1 MPPKKKQVNKKK
13 GPAKK
18 LNVPEVEW
26 AAQTAAQRVETINE
40 IKTKFAALDL
50 KSVEIVEAT
59 EVQFPEGVAVEHLTA
74 VGCCTESQGKELSK
88 FENLMEVFDKFEVE
102 VSSVCVGV
110 KMPFLVSG
118 FDLEGKDHAILED
131 RRGKLV
137 FIQFWCPWNDR
148 CQKTVQRV
156 VDVVKKRG
164 AEWAGKVC
172 FLTVACDTTLEKL
185 NAKLKEKEWADVP
198 NITHLWSGDTKD
210 DEEDDGDSD
219 NIIHKYEI
227 EDLPEYMVIDGE
239 GKLMK
244 RGDLEDLD
252 IETYLEK
259 KLSGDANY
267 EEPAQLVTAGTFQA
281 LSQDD
286 RKAVLDKVVAILK
299 SDPSF
304 GELLVV
310 VTQAKIHPVGANR
323 VDEEVAIML
332 VGKVDVRAEKRVT
345 EQIVKAIKDSNVNDL
360 DQAVVVT
367 APAIPLT
374 PSPDCYICK
383 NKFTPEDVRWHCAM
397 CVTPVTM
404 CTACINK
411 DSKAPKEERS
421 DHPSYHPW
429 FRIGAAS
436 TQADID
442 AMEFGM
448 GRFAVAM
455 VTDQDEEKKAALGPQ
470 EGEEKTGSGVVHE
483 DVYCNAC
490 KAGPISDMPRWK
502 CCSCADFDLCDDCM
516 NKHIQNLP
524 PTEKKPKKKAA
535 GKKGAKEPKEIE
547 PHDQKHIFLRID
559 DSELVHLA
567 EDEDEGDM
575 DEGDMEDFDEGDLDL
590 MSKAM
595 AEAGLEGAI
604 EGGFDTEDTQKI
616 TMRIKE
622 MSANGELDSA
632 SDSEAEDAHP
642 NEMLNQLAEEAAQVP
657 LPEDDD
663 DVD

>member
-1 MPPKKKQVNKKK
+1 MPPKKKTGNNKKK
-13 GPAKK
+13 GPPPKK

-26 AAQTAAQRVETINE
+26 AAQTAAQRTETIKE
-40 IKTKFAALDL
+40 IKTKFAALEL

-59 EVQFPEGVAVEHLTA
+59 EVQFPQGVAVEHLTA

-118 FDLEGKDHAILED
+118 YDLEGKDHPILED

-156 VDVVKKRG
+156 VDLVKKHG
-164 AEWAGKVC
+164 EEWAGKIS

-185 NAKLKEKEWADVP
+185 NAKLKEKEWNDVP
-198 NITHLWSGDTKD
+198 HITHLWSGDQKE
-210 DEEDDGDSD
+210 DEEEPDD
-219 NIIHKYEI
+219 IINKYEI
-227 EDLPEYMVIDGE
+227 EDLPEFMIIDGE
-239 GKLMK
+239 GKLLK

-252 IETYLEK
+252 PEVYLDK
-259 KLSGDANY
+259 KISGDKSY
-267 EEPAQLVTAGTFQA
+267 DEPAQLVTAGTFQA
-281 LSQDD
+281 LTQDE
-286 RKAVLDKVVAILK
+286 RKAVLDKVCEVLK
-299 SDPSF
+299 ADPSF
-304 GELLVV
+304 SELLLV
-310 VTQAKIHPVGANR
+310 VTQAKIHPVGVNR
-323 VDEEVAIML
+323 VDEEVAVML

-345 EQIVKAIKDSNVNDL
+345 EQIVKAIKESNVNDL

-374 PSPDCYICK
+374 PSKDCYICK
-383 NKFTPEDVRWHCAM
+383 KEFAQTDVRWHCAM

-404 CTACINK
+404 CTECINK
-411 DSKAPKEERS
+411 DSKAPREERS

-436 TQADID
+436 TPEDIL
-442 AMEFGM
+442 AMTYGM

-455 VTDQDEEKKAALGPQ
+455 VTEQDEEKKAALGPQ
-470 EGEEKTGSGVVHE
+470 EGEGKTEGSGVVHE

-516 NKHIQNLP
+516 SKHIQNTP
-524 PTEKKPKKKAA
+524 VVKKQPKKKG
-535 GKKGAKEPKEIE
+535 GKKGKEPEE
-547 PHDQKHIFLRID
+547 VPPHDQKHIFLRID

-567 EDEDEGDM
+567 EDEDEGDE
-575 DEGDMEDFDEGDLDL
+575 DEGDMEDFDEGDLEL

-595 AEAGLEGAI
+595 AGDI
-604 EGGFDTEDTQKI
+604 EGGFDVDDTTQL

-622 MSANGELDSA
+622 MSAAGELSED
-632 SDSEAEDAHP
+632 SDSEADDHP
-642 NEMLNQLAEEAAQVP
+642 NEILNHLAEEAAQVP
-657 LPEDDD
+657 LPDDE

>member
-1 MPPKKKQVNKKK
+1 MPPKKKQNNKKK
-13 GPAKK
+13 GPPPKK

-26 AAQTAAQRVETINE
+26 AAQTVAQRGETIKE
-40 IKTKFAALDL
+40 IKTKFAALEL

-59 EVQFPEGVAVEHLTA
+59 EVQFPQGVAVEHLTA
-74 VGCCTESQGKELSK
+74 VGCCTENQGKELSK

-118 FDLEGKDHAILED
+118 YDLEGKDHPILED

-156 VDVVKKRG
+156 VDLVKKRG

-185 NAKLKEKEWADVP
+185 NTKLKEKEWAEVP
-198 NITHLWSGDTKD
+198 AVTHLWSGDTKD
-210 DEEDDGDSD
+210 DEEEDEESD
-219 NIIHKYEI
+219 NIINKYEI
-227 EDLPEYMVIDGE
+227 EDLPEFMIIDGE
-239 GKLMK
+239 GKLVK
-244 RGDLEDLD
+244 RGDLEEFDPEVY
-252 IETYLEK
+252 IEK
-259 KLSGDANY
+259 RLSGDKTY
-267 EEPAQLVTAGTFQA
+267 DEPAQLVTAGTFQA
-281 LSQDD
+281 LSQDE
-286 RKAVLDKVVAILK
+286 RKNVLDKACDVLK

-304 GELLVV
+304 GELLLV
-310 VTQAKIHPVGANR
+310 VTQAKIHPIGVNR
-323 VDEEVAIML
+323 VDEETAVML

-374 PSPDCYICK
+374 PAEDCYICK
-383 NKFTPEDVRWHCAM
+383 KKFALGEDVRWHCAM

-404 CTACINK
+404 CTTCINK

-421 DHPSYHPW
+421 DHPTYHPW

-436 TQADID
+436 SQADID
-442 AMEFGM
+442 SMEFGM

-470 EGEEKTGSGVVHE
+470 EGETKTESGVVHE

-516 NKHIQNLP
+516 SKHILNAP
-524 PTEKKPKKKAA
+524 AVKKPKKKA
-535 GKKGAKEPKEIE
+535 GKKGAKEAKEIE

-567 EDEDEGDM
+567 EDEDEGDE
-575 DEGDMEDFDEGDLDL
+575 DEGDMEDFDEGDLEL

-595 AEAGLEGAI
+595 AGEGII
-604 EGGFDTEDTQKI
+604 EGGFDADDTTKL
-616 TMRIKE
+616 TMRIRE
-622 MSANGELDSA
+622 MSASGELDS
-632 SDSEAEDAHP
+632 EDEGAHP

-663 DVD
+663 VD

>member
-1 MPPKKKQVNKKK
+1 MPAKKKQNNKKK
-13 GPAKK
+13 GPPPKK

-26 AAQTAAQRVETINE
+26 AAQTAEQRVDTIKE

-59 EVQFPEGVAVEHLTA
+59 EVQFPQGVAVEHLTA

-110 KMPFLVSG
+110 KMPFLVSAY
-118 FDLEGKDHAILED
+118 DLEGKDHPILED

-148 CQKTVQRV
+148 CQKTVARV
-156 VDVVKKRG
+156 VDLVKKRG
-164 AEWAGKVC
+164 AEWSDKVK

-185 NAKLKEKEWADVP
+185 NTKLKEKEWADVP
-198 NITHLWSGDTKD
+198 SVVHLWSGDSKE
-210 DEEDDGDSD
+210 DEEDGDAD
-219 NIIHKYEI
+219 DIITKYEI
-227 EDLPEYMVIDGE
+227 EDLPEFMIIDGE
-239 GKLMK
+239 GKLLK
-244 RGDLEDLD
+244 RGDLEDFD
-252 IETYLEK
+252 PEVYLEK
-259 KLSGDANY
+259 RLSGDKSFD
-267 EEPAQLVTAGTFQA
+267 EPAQLVTAGTFQA
-281 LSQDD
+281 LTQDE
-286 RKAVLDKVVAILK
+286 RKAVIDKACEVLK
-299 SDPSF
+299 ADPSF
-304 GELLVV
+304 GELLLV
-310 VTQAKIHPVGANR
+310 VTQAKIHPVGVNR

-345 EQIVKAIKDSNVNDL
+345 EQVVKAIKDSNVSDL

-374 PSPDCYICK
+374 PSEDCYICK
-383 NKFTPEDVRWHCAM
+383 KKFTPEDVRWHCAM

-421 DHPSYHPW
+421 DHPTYHPW

-442 AMEFGM
+442 GMEFGM

-455 VTDQDEEKKAALGPQ
+455 VADDEEKKAALGPQ
-470 EGEEKTGSGVVHE
+470 EGETKTESGVVHD

-516 NKHIQNLP
+516 SKHILNTPAPKL
-524 PTEKKPKKKAA
+524 KPKNKKG

-567 EDEDEGDM
+567 EDEDEGDA
-575 DEGDMEDFDEGDLDL
+575 DEGDMDFDEGDLE
-590 MSKAM
+590 MMEKAM
-595 AEAGLEGAI
+595 AGDI
-604 EGGFDTEDTQKI
+604 DGGFDADDTTQL

-622 MSANGELDSA
+622 MSASGELDSEE
-632 SDSEAEDAHP
+632 DDAHP
-642 NEMLNQLAEEAAQVP
+642 NEMLNQLAEEASQVP
-657 LPEDDD
+657 LPDD